1 VLLNFIKTKKNSDRQ
16 KKFYKKHL
24 ASQETKKVFFAFIEF
39 EGFEGQ
45 RVHKPSKN
53 WQGMIKSFA

>member
-1 VLLNFIKTKKNSDRQ
+1 VGVAKFHQNKKKFRSTKKI
-16 KKFYKKHL
+16 L
-24 ASQETKKVFFAFIEF
+24 QETSGKF